1 VDLDF
6 YSTAAQVIP
15 LLFITL
21 AIDLRGFVV
30 SPIDRTVVAWTEVR
44 GEHEPRLVK
53 AEAEVK
59 MAERKV
65 ALHRD
70 LSPEE
75 VFAIVAD
82 ATRTVRASFDSAEN
96 PLREKARKA
105 RIAAACLS
113 VFAMLALILG
123 EAVALRVL
131 EVRQGTQTASGLVES
146 ALWLGA
152 GLLCWRVVD
161 RVFDTVDEENRWA
174 IKHRHVLP
182 AIAAGLGLAATYIAW
197 HAF

>member
-30 SPIDRTVVAWTEVR
+30 SPLDRMVVAWTEVR
-44 GEHEPRLVK
+44 NQHEPQLVK

-59 MAERKV
+59 MAERQG
-65 ALHRD
+65 ALKRD

-75 VFAIVAD
+75 VFKIVED
-82 ATRTVRASFDSAEN
+82 ATGTVRASFDSVEN
-96 PLREKARKA
+96 PLRHTAR
-105 RIAAACLS
+105 RGRVVAACLS
-113 VFAMLALILG
+113 VFAMIALILG
-123 EAVALRVL
+123 EAITLRVL
-131 EVRQGTQTASGLVES
+131 EVGHGTRMASAIVES
-146 ALWLGA
+146 SLWLGA

-161 RVFDTVDEENRWA
+161 RVFDATDEDGGLAVNNRYA
-174 IKHRHVLP
+174 LTGIVT
-182 AIAAGLGLAATYIAW
+182 GLGLAATYIAW
-197 HAF
+197 HCF

>member
-30 SPIDRTVVAWTEVR
+30 SPLDRMVVAWTEVR
-44 GEHEPRLVK
+44 GEHEPQLVK

-65 ALHRD
+65 ALERE

-75 VFAIVAD
+75 VFKIVED

-96 PLREKARKA
+96 PFREKARQA
-105 RIAAACLS
+105 RLAAACLS

-123 EAVALRVL
+123 EAIALRVL
-131 EVRQGTQTASGLVES
+131 EVGHGTQTASGIVES
-146 ALWLGA
+146 SLWLGA

-161 RVFDTVDEENRWA
+161 RVFDTVDEEGGSA
-174 IKHRHVLP
+174 IKHRYALTG
-182 AIAAGLGLAATYIAW
+182 IAAGLSLAATYIAW
-197 HAF
+197 YSF